1 MNTMTASRSS
11 HQLFRSDRSAEGARN
26 NMGPQGLSAIL
37 WRERELLEMLLFKLE
52 EEQLLLTS
60 GSTRWLPFA
69 TREVEQVLERL
80 RQTGLER
87 AVAVSSLAVS
97 WGTGDDATLRE
108 IIASAPSEAWQDVFT
123 SHLKELTDITGK
135 IAEVRDSNLRYIKNV
150 ARTTSETL
158 TNLYPSPSTYDS
170 QGGSTAAPRQSHL
183 FDSDI

>member
-1 MNTMTASRSS
+1 
-11 HQLFRSDRSAEGARN
+11 
-26 NMGPQGLSAIL
+26 MGPQGLSAIL

-87 AVAVSSLAVS
+87 AVAVSSLAVA
-97 WGTGDDATLRE
+97 WGISDDATLRE
-108 IIASAPSEAWQDVFT
+108 IIAAAPSDSWKDVFGA
-123 SHLKELTDITGK
+123 HLKELTDITGK
-135 IAEVRDSNLRYIKNV
+135 IAEVRDSNLRYLRSV

-158 TNLYPSPSTYDS
+158 TNLYPSPATYDS
-170 QGGSTAAPRQSHL
+170 QGGSTVSPRQSHL

>member
-1 MNTMTASRSS
+1 MDTMTAIRDSRHLSPSS
-11 HQLFRSDRSAEGARN
+11 RQAEGARSD
-26 NMGPQGLSAIL
+26 MGPQGLSAIL

-87 AVAVSSLAVS
+87 AVAVSSLAVA
-97 WGTGDDATLRE
+97 WGVSEDATLRE
-108 IIASAPSEAWQDVFT
+108 IIAGAPSDSWQDVFA

-135 IAEVRDSNLRYIKNV
+135 IAEVRDSNLRYIRSV
-150 ARTTSETL
+150 ARTTAETL
-158 TNLYPSPSTYDS
+158 TNLYPSPATYDS
-170 QGGSTAAPRQSHL
+170 QGGSTATPRQSHL